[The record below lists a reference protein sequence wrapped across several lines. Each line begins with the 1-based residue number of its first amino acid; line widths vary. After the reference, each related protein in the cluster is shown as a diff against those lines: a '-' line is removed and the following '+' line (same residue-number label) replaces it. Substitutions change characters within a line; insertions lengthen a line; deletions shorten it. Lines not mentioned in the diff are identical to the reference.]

1 MEVARLVQKNN
12 IQEAVLKRKAEEV
25 SELRND
31 TTVCSG
37 YAIDKFE

>member
-31 TTVCSG
+31 TIYSG
-37 YAIDKFE
+37 HAIDKFE